1 MKVNQIMSKEV
12 ISIKPKDNIKDA
24 LMTLFKYKI
33 SGLPVI
39 DENQRLVGMF
49 TEKDILREILPSY
62 IERVG
67 RFVYEENPK
76 SIRKRLETLTGLPVS
91 LIMRKEV
98 VTVSEDTTLCE
109 VGQLMLLQKARR
121 IPVLDNQKKV
131 VGIVAREDVIK
142 AYAKEA
148 GWIVSD

>member
-1 MKVNQIMSKEV
+1 MKVNQVMSKEV
-12 ISIKPKDNIKDA
+12 ISIKPTDNIKDA
-24 LMTLFKYKI
+24 LLTLFKYKI

-39 DENQRLVGMF
+39 DDNQKLIGMF
-49 TEKDILREILPSY
+49 TEKDILKEILPSY

-76 SIRKRLETLTGLPVS
+76 SIRKRFEALVGLPVS

-98 VTVSEDTTLCE
+98 VTVNEDTTLCE
-109 VGQLMLLQKARR
+109 VAQLMLVQKIRR

-131 VGIVAREDVIK
+131 VGIVAREDIIR

-148 GWIVSD
+148 GWIND